1 MRWPAE
7 STPAHM
13 EARQY
18 ELITT
23 LDNHTKVNSSTMYR
37 FQRRT
42 LKSQR
47 HLPFVELLVHT
58 GGQQYTPPALRRA
71 FDPDRLLERQTA
83 TPPAAMSSQRQHFI
97 QDRVLKTERYSTP

>member
-1 MRWPAE
+1 
-7 STPAHM
+7 M
-13 EARQY
+13 EAKQH

-58 GGQQYTPPALRRA
+58 GGEQYTQPQHCAVLSIQIGCLS
-71 FDPDRLLERQTA
+71 DRQQLLQ
-83 TPPAAMSSQRQHFI
+83 Q
-97 QDRVLKTERYSTP
+97 L